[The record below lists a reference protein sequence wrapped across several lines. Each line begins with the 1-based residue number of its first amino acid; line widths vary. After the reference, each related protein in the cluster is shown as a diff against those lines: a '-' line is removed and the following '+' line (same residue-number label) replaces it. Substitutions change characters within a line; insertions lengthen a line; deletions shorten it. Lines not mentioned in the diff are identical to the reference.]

1 MRRGAG
7 IRPGL
12 PQQVPTFQVPE
23 NSAASLSLLNS
34 VSPPLQVYFWNHID
48 PAARGSFA
56 TLTVLDGVSG
66 SGAIRRLQLSYT
78 HYLPASQD
86 PSGACGALAA
96 AGLAG
101 DECGAQAAWQ
111 LAAQVSAP
119 CACQALQRS
128 SRPATQSNL
137 LTVGQASHA
146 ACTPGSKTTMPHATH
161 HLPPPTPS
169 ACSAWTGRVT
179 TS

>member
-86 PSGACGALAA
+86 PSGACGVLAA
-96 AGLAG
+96 GGLDG
-101 DECGAQAAWQ
+101 TDSGAQAVWQ
-111 LAAQVSAP
+111 LAAQVGEAI
-119 CACQALQRS
+119 ACQAMYCN
-128 SRPATQSNL
+128 SRPATTVATCYHMRGQSL
-137 LTVGQASHA
+137 GM
-146 ACTPGSKTTMPHATH
+146 PGSCRMSAQC
-161 HLPPPTPS
+161 LPPPTPFT
-169 ACSAWTGRVT
+169 CSAWTGRAT
-179 TS
+179 T